1 MNYITEDKEYE
12 LLVNDIFK
20 NEDFMK
26 IDTIEHHGTS
36 RLIHSRR
43 VSYYS
48 YKIAKKLK
56 LSYKDVA
63 RAGLLH
69 DFFMSYEDRTKKE
82 RFLSTFT
89 HPKYALINAETNFE
103 LNNLEK
109 DIIRT
114 HMFPINLAIP
124 KYAESWL
131 VSIVDKF
138 VAIYEFTLSYRY
150 QLSYATNYLYLF
162 LVLSFIKLH

>member
-1 MNYITEDKEYE
+1 MKHITQEKEYE
-12 LLVNDIFK
+12 ILIDDILK

-26 IDTIEHHGTS
+26 IDEIEHHGTS
-36 RLIHSRR
+36 RLTHSMR

-48 YKIAKKLK
+48 YKLAKKLK
-56 LSYKDVA
+56 LNYSDVA

-69 DFFMSYEDRTKKE
+69 DFFMSYEDRTSKE

-89 HPKYALINAETNFE
+89 HPKYALINATNNFE
-103 LNNLEK
+103 LNSREK

-114 HMFPINLAIP
+114 HMFPINFAVP

-131 VSIVDKF
+131 VSFVDKCAAF
-138 VAIYEFTLSYRY
+138 YEFALAIKY
-150 QLSYATNYLYLF
+150 QLSYATNYLYF
-162 LVLSFIKLH
+162 FFILSLIKLH